1 MLAKIKMGSGK
12 FLLVLK
18 RYNIADTLTQ
28 AFDSRLIK
36 KKIMQKMS
44 FLPKSQFFGLQLA
57 NFDFF
62 GKNCWIMFIHII
74 LHQKSGS
81 PQDFRYDPN
90 FQHL

>member
-12 FLLVLK
+12 FILVLK

-44 FLPKSQFFGLQLA
+44 FLPKSQFFGGQKA
-57 NFDFF
+57 NFQFLEKKLLDHVYSH
-62 GKNCWIMFIHII
+62 HITSKKVVAPRI
-74 LHQKSGS
+74 
-81 PQDFRYDPN
+81 
-90 FQHL
+90 